1 MIGVNLVCV
10 CLLSGLMT
18 LNIPSR
24 VHAPHKTAPILLQVT
39 PQKNAGNRAQHKMGA
54 WLEAHKDLPLDQ
66 QLRLLESEPGFKKL
80 SPERQNALR
89 DWLKKFNSLPPKKR
103 DQALQRMAFLSK
115 LSPQQRQQLHE
126 ANQQLQSLPPDRKV
140 AIHTAVRHLRQ
151 MPLVERQQVLQS
163 DRFKSTFSDQ
173 EQKLIG
179 QLADIDVPASGT
191 AQNPQSK

>member
-1 MIGVNLVCV
+1 MIGANLVSV

-24 VHAPHKTAPILLQVT
+24 VHAPHKTAPVLLQAT
-39 PQKNAGNRAQHKMGA
+39 PQKNAAHPGRKMGA

-66 QLRLLESEPGFKKL
+66 QLKLLENEPGFKKL
-80 SPERQNALR
+80 PSERQNALR
-89 DWLKKFNSLPPKKR
+89 ERLKAFNSLTPKQR
-103 DQALQRMAFLSK
+103 EQALQRMAFLSK
-115 LSPQQRQQLHE
+115 LSPQQRQQLHD
-126 ANQQLQSLPPDRKV
+126 ANQQLQSLPQDRKV
-140 AIHTAVRHLRQ
+140 AVHTAVRHLRQ
-151 MPLVERQQVLQS
+151 MPPSERQQVLQS

-179 QLADIDVPASGT
+179 QLADIDVPASGP